1 MLEKKKKK
9 EKEIKIFGDMY
20 YIKMFYNITE
30 SVRNVDRENKEVS
43 NLN

>member
-20 YIKMFYNITE
+20 YIKMFYNITK
-30 SVRNVDRENKEVS
+30 SGCKKCRQGK
-43 NLN
+43 